1 MCAMPSRPSWLPV
14 PRIKKWTRRESTRVG
29 SYRVFDV
36 HHHKMLDGDGR
47 ERRDVFCFE
56 CPSWCNVVAVTDS
69 DELVLIWQYR
79 FGTDAMGLEIPGGV
93 IEPGESPE
101 HAALRELREETGY
114 EADRLDHLVT
124 VEPNPALQ
132 NNLCHTYL
140 ALGARRSAKQSL
152 DENEECEVA
161 LVPAR
166 HAEELLTGRHVA
178 HALCVVGLEA
188 FLRTRR
194 R

>member
-1 MCAMPSRPSWLPV
+1 MRVIMPAWLP
-14 PRIKKWTRRESTRVG
+14 PPKIKKWTRSASTRVG
-29 SYRVFDV
+29 AYRVFDV
-36 HHHKMLDGDGR
+36 KRHDMVDGEGR
-47 ERRDVFCFE
+47 ARRDVFCFE
-56 CPSWCNVVAVTDS
+56 CPSWCNVVAVTPD
-69 DELVLIWQYR
+69 DDLVLIWQYR

-93 IEPGESPE
+93 IEPGEDPA
-101 HAALRELREETGY
+101 HAAMRELREETGY
-114 EADRLDHLVT
+114 EADGLELIAT

-132 NNLCHTYL
+132 NNTCYTYL
-140 ALGARRSAKQSL
+140 AKNARPTARQSL

-166 HAEELLTGRHVA
+166 HAEELVTGGHVT
-178 HALCVVGLEA
+178 HALVVVGIEA